1 VSARHST
8 TEYDVS
14 NNGRVILLA
23 YFKKYFGYG
32 FWVAL
37 EVVVIVGLPRLVI
50 FPVTAYLL
58 GKEQFGLFIF
68 SFGIVMM
75 LGNALSGGL
84 VTGVIR
90 NIAKFDGPARDCLIG
105 TSVRLCRIAMRVVIC
120 IGMVALAIAGYFWHT
135 DPKIIW
141 CLIPLLL
148 FLYPWN
154 LFDLQ
159 MARYRVERR
168 FALRTAWYS
177 LLGTLLVI
185 AIPAAIWGGAVGM
198 AWGYM
203 LGCVITQIILSWKQ
217 KILFKKPAYDV
228 NIVALLKP
236 IWVHMSIASVLAFSG
251 RYIYRLILGI
261 SHSFSSVAILFAAT
275 NIINLCM
282 APMTI
287 LSLLLLSMLGG
298 FAHLRDVGRRQ
309 RYTVLGATV
318 LIVVGAILI
327 VLLGGTFLLSV
338 MFPKFSDESARILRL
353 IIMIIPC
360 ASIVH
365 FSRPFVVKF
374 GPIKFIPVLNFITLT
389 VHLLPAILLIPRLGI
404 KGAVIS
410 YNIGYGLSAI
420 SWLGAL
426 FWTFKLSCRSDA

>member
-1 VSARHST
+1 
-8 TEYDVS
+8 
-14 NNGRVILLA
+14 
-23 YFKKYFGYG
+23 
-32 FWVAL
+32 
-37 EVVVIVGLPRLVI
+37 
-50 FPVTAYLL
+50 
-58 GKEQFGLFIF
+58 
-68 SFGIVMM
+68 
-75 LGNALSGGL
+75 
-84 VTGVIR
+84 
-90 NIAKFDGPARDCLIG
+90 
-105 TSVRLCRIAMRVVIC
+105 
-120 IGMVALAIAGYFWHT
+120 
-135 DPKIIW
+135 
-141 CLIPLLL
+141 
-148 FLYPWN
+148 
-154 LFDLQ
+154 
-159 MARYRVERR
+159 
-168 FALRTAWYS
+168 
-177 LLGTLLVI
+177 
-185 AIPAAIWGGAVGM
+185 M

-228 NIVALLKP
+228 NIAALLKP

-251 RYIYRLILGI
+251 RYIYRLVLGI

-275 NIINLCM
+275 NIIDLCM

-374 GPIKFIPVLNFITLT
+374 GPIKFIPVLNFITLA

-420 SWLGAL
+420 SWMGAL
-426 FWTFKLSCRSDA
+426 FWTFKLNCRSDA

>member
-1 VSARHST
+1 M
-8 TEYDVS
+8 
-14 NNGRVILLA
+14 LA
-23 YFKKYFGYG
+23 YFKRYFGYT

-37 EVVVIVGLPRLVI
+37 EIVFIMGLPRLVI

-90 NIAKFDGPARDCLIG
+90 NIAKFDGPARDCLVG
-105 TSVRLCRIAMRVVIC
+105 TSVRLCRIAMRVIIC
-120 IGMVALAIAGYFWHT
+120 IGMVALAIAGYFGHT

-168 FALRTAWYS
+168 FALRTAWYG
-177 LLGTLLVI
+177 LLGTLLLI

-228 NIVALLKP
+228 NMAALLKQ
-236 IWVHMSIASVLAFSG
+236 IWLHMSLASVLAFSS
-251 RYIYRLILGI
+251 RYIYRIILGI
-261 SHSFSSVAILFAAT
+261 SHSFSSVATLFAAT
-275 NIINLCM
+275 NIIDLCM

-309 RYTVLGATV
+309 RYIVLGATV
-318 LIVVGAILI
+318 LIVVGATLI
-327 VLLGGTFLLSV
+327 VFFGGTFILSV

-353 IIMIIPC
+353 LIIIIPC
-360 ASIVH
+360 AAVVN
-365 FSRPFVVKF
+365 FSRPFIVKF
-374 GPIKFIPVLNFITLT
+374 GPIKFVPVLNFITLA

-410 YNIGYGLSAI
+410 YNVGYGLSAI

>member
-1 VSARHST
+1 MM
-8 TEYDVS
+8 
-14 NNGRVILLA
+14 LA
-23 YFKKYFGYG
+23 YFKRYFGYT

-37 EVVVIVGLPRLVI
+37 EIVFIMGLPRLVI

-90 NIAKFDGPARDCLIG
+90 NIAKFDGPARDCLVG
-105 TSVRLCRIAMRVVIC
+105 TSVRLCRIAMRVIIC
-120 IGMVALAIAGYFWHT
+120 IGMVALAIVGYFWHT

-168 FALRTAWYS
+168 FALRTAWYG
-177 LLGTLLVI
+177 LLGTLLLI

-198 AWGYM
+198 AWAYM

-228 NIVALLKP
+228 NIAALLKP
-236 IWVHMSIASVLAFSG
+236 IWVHMSIASVLAFSS
-251 RYIYRLILGI
+251 RYIYQIILGI

-282 APMTI
+282 APMAI

-298 FAHLRDVGRRQ
+298 FEHLRDVGRRQ
-309 RYTVLGATV
+309 KYTVLGATV

-327 VLLGGTFLLSV
+327 VLWGGTFILSV

-360 ASIVH
+360 AAVVH
-365 FSRPFVVKF
+365 FSRPFIVKF
-374 GPIKFIPVLNFITLT
+374 GPIKFIPVLNFITLA
-389 VHLLPAILLIPRLGI
+389 VHLLPAILLIPKLGI
-404 KGAVIS
+404 RGAVIS
-410 YNIGYGLSAI
+410 YNVGYGLSAI

-426 FWTFKLSCRSDA
+426 FWTFKFSCRSDA